1 MSGMAAHSELL
12 ERFKMSDLN
21 AHSDRI
27 YLMIQ
32 CSVKSDPDEFQKWAR
47 DRASKYVFDL
57 KEEKSVSY
65 EWHLSD
71 DNTEATLVESFVDSD
86 GAMQRLSN
94 HAASPLA
101 TEVLEQVD
109 IKGVLCFGNAK
120 QDLIDTL
127 TAWGAKFQRQ
137 FCGYHK

>member
-1 MSGMAAHSELL
+1 MG
-12 ERFKMSDLN
+12 DLN

-27 YLMIQ
+27 YLMFQ

-86 GAMQRLSN
+86 GAMQRFSN

-101 TEVLEQVD
+101 LS
-109 IKGVLCFGNAK
+109 
-120 QDLIDTL
+120 LI
-127 TAWGAKFQRQ
+127 
-137 FCGYHK
+137 HI

>member
-1 MSGMAAHSELL
+1 MG
-12 ERFKMSDLN
+12 DLN
-21 AHSDRI
+21 ADSDRI
-27 YLMIQ
+27 ILIIQ
-32 CSVKSDPDEFQKWAR
+32 CGVKSDPEEFKKWAR
-47 DRASKYVFDL
+47 DRASKYVFAL
-57 KEEKSVSY
+57 QEEKSISY

-101 TEVLEQVD
+101 AEVLELVD
-109 IKGVLCFGNAK
+109 IKGVLCFGNSK

-127 TAWGAKFQRQ
+127 TAWGARFQRH

>member
-1 MSGMAAHSELL
+1 
-12 ERFKMSDLN
+12 MSDLN
-21 AHSDRI
+21 AESGRI
-27 YLMIQ
+27 IMIIQ
-32 CSVKSDPDEFQKWAR
+32 CGVKSDSNEFQKWAR

-57 KEEKSVSY
+57 KEEKSISY
-65 EWHLSD
+65 EWHLSN

-101 TEVLEQVD
+101 AEVLELVD

-127 TAWGAKFQRQ
+127 TAWGAKFQRH

>member
-1 MSGMAAHSELL
+1 MG
-12 ERFKMSDLN
+12 DLN

-27 YLMIQ
+27 IMVIQ
-32 CSVKSDPDEFQKWAR
+32 CSVKSDRDEFQHWAR
-47 DRASKYVFDL
+47 DRASKYVFEL
-57 KEEKSVSY
+57 KEEKSISY

-101 TEVLEQVD
+101 SEVLERVD

-127 TAWGAKFQRQ
+127 TVWGAKFQRH

>member
-1 MSGMAAHSELL
+1 MGE
-12 ERFKMSDLN
+12 LN
-21 AHSDRI
+21 AVSDRI
-27 YLMIQ
+27 ILIIQ
-32 CSVKSDPDEFQKWAR
+32 CSVKSDADEFQKWIK

-57 KEEKSVSY
+57 KEEKSISY

-71 DNTEATLVESFVDSD
+71 DNKEATLVESFVDSD

-101 TEVLEQVD
+101 AEVLELVD

-127 TAWGAKFQRQ
+127 TAWGAKFQRH

>member
-1 MSGMAAHSELL
+1 
-12 ERFKMSDLN
+12 
-21 AHSDRI
+21 
-27 YLMIQ
+27 MIQ
-32 CSVKSDPDEFQKWAR
+32 CSVKSDPDEFQNWAR

-94 HAASPLA
+94 HAASPIA

>member
-1 MSGMAAHSELL
+1 MGE
-12 ERFKMSDLN
+12 LN
-21 AHSDRI
+21 AVSDRI
-27 YLMIQ
+27 IFIIQ
-32 CSVKSDPDEFQKWAR
+32 CSVKSDADEFQKWLK
-47 DRASKYVFDL
+47 DSASKYVFDL
-57 KEEKSVSY
+57 KEEKSISY
-65 EWHLSD
+65 EWHLSEA
-71 DNTEATLVESFVDSD
+71 NKEATLVESFVDSD

-101 TEVLEQVD
+101 TEVLELVD

>member
-1 MSGMAAHSELL
+1 MG
-12 ERFKMSDLN
+12 DLN
-21 AHSDRI
+21 AESGRI
-27 YLMIQ
+27 ILMIQ
-32 CSVKSDPDEFQKWAR
+32 CGVKSDSSEFQKWAR

-57 KEEKSVSY
+57 KEEKSISY
-65 EWHLSD
+65 EWHLSN

-94 HAASPLA
+94 HAESPLA
-101 TEVLEQVD
+101 AEVLELVD

-120 QDLIDTL
+120 QDLIDAL
-127 TAWGAKFQRQ
+127 TAWGAKFQRH

>member
-1 MSGMAAHSELL
+1 M
-12 ERFKMSDLN
+12 RVLN
-21 AHSDRI
+21 ANSDRI
-27 YLMIQ
+27 ILMIQ
-32 CSVKSDPDEFQKWAR
+32 CSVKSDPGEFQKWIKN
-47 DRASKYVFDL
+47 RASKYVFEL
-57 KEEKSVSY
+57 KEENTISY

-101 TEVLEQVD
+101 AEVLELVD

>member
-1 MSGMAAHSELL
+1 MG
-12 ERFKMSDLN
+12 DLN
-21 AHSDRI
+21 ADSDRI
-27 YLMIQ
+27 ILMIQ
-32 CSVKSDPDEFQKWAR
+32 CSVKADSNDFQKWAR

-57 KEEKSVSY
+57 KEEKSISY
-65 EWHLSD
+65 EWHLSN

-86 GAMQRLSN
+86 GAMQRFSN

-101 TEVLEQVD
+101 AEVMELVD
-109 IKGVLCFGNAK
+109 IKGVLCLGNAK